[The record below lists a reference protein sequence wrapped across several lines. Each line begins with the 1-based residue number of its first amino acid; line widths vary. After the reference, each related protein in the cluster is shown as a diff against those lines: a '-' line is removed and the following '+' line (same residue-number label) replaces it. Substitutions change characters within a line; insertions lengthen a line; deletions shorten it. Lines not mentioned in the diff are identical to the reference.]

1 MRKPGS
7 FVLASSLGGSGSTQ
21 DGSRRIDEIYPKIT
35 KKKARVALEPIVNGG
50 ALPIKTPKA
59 AAPVFEPPLGG
70 TIVAGDYASQRCVQ
84 LRETEVNLDYL
95 QDDRLLGDIF
105 GKSEDWTY
113 CFSGEEGKKTYNN
126 YLLTGKRDNPRSPG
140 KAMLVG
146 WKVGGLP
153 EHLQR
158 CFEKDLV
165 PKLIDAGWIKGAK
178 TG

>member
-21 DGSRRIDEIYPKIT
+21 DGLRRIDEMFPKIT

-126 YLLTGKRDNPRSPG
+126 YLLTGKRDNPLSPG
-140 KAMLVG
+140 TDMLVG

-158 CFEKDLV
+158 CFEKDLI